1 MRSEH
6 AASGAWIRGSLQGR
20 LLTGLLSVVLLVW
33 AVTAVSTWFDVRHEL
48 DELLDSHLAQ
58 AAALLVV
65 QQAREIEDAD
75 EPLDAPQL
83 HRYAPRVA
91 FQVWHE
97 GRLAM
102 RSANA
107 PTVPM
112 VALDA
117 PADTA
122 VQPPGQ
128 LHQSRPLGSLRDDDA
143 QDRPRG
149 NLRGNLRDDLHDN
162 LRGNQHNDPAQRA
175 EGFVLGFHTVPLAG
189 TDWRVFVAPGAERD
203 VRVLVGE
210 QVASRDDI
218 LWAVLHSTLRP
229 MALALPLLALAIWW
243 LVRQGTAPLRTL
255 SRTLAARHPQA
266 LVPVALDGAPTEMA
280 PLLDALNRL
289 FERIT
294 AMVEAERR
302 FTADAAHELRTPIAA
317 IRAQAQ
323 VALAET
329 DDAGRAH
336 ALRATLAGCDRATRL
351 VEQMLTLSRLEAG
364 AAPALATVDLSALAR
379 RVAAELAPRAL
390 ARQQALSLEADAP
403 HPVLGN
409 DTLLAVLLR
418 NLIDNALRYSPAG
431 AEVQVAVSTTADG
444 VCLQVRDSGP
454 GLAETDRQRLG
465 ERFFRVLGSDQA
477 GSGLGWSIVRRI
489 AAVHGASVEV
499 ATSAA
504 LGGLSVSVWWP
515 AVR

>member
-1 MRSEH
+1 MRGVP
-6 AASGAWIRGSLQGR
+6 AYWRGWRGWLRGSLQGR
-20 LLTGLLSVVLLVW
+20 LLAGLLSVVVVVW
-33 AVTAVSTWFDVRHEL
+33 GVTAVSTWVDVRHEL

-65 QQAREIEDAD
+65 QQAREIDDGD

-107 PTVPM
+107 PTTPM
-112 VALDA
+112 VALGAAAGADVKA
-117 PADTA
+117 PDT
-122 VQPPGQ
+122 
-128 LHQSRPLGSLRDDDA
+128 SRTPRKARDDDDH
-143 QDRPRG
+143 DRPR
-149 NLRGNLRDDLHDN
+149 RDKHRD
-162 LRGNQHNDPAQRA
+162 REPRA

-189 TDWRVFVAPGAERD
+189 TDWRVFVAQGAERD

-218 LWAVLHSTLRP
+218 LWAVLRSTLKP

-243 LVRQGTAPLRTL
+243 LVRQGTAPLRSL

-266 LVPVALDGAPTEMA
+266 LAPVVLDGAPTEMA

-329 DDAGRAH
+329 DAAARTH

-364 AAPALATVDLSALAR
+364 AAPALAPVDLSALAR
-379 RVAAELAPRAL
+379 RVAAELAPRAIE
-390 ARQQALSLEADAP
+390 RQQTLSLDAEAP
-403 HPVLGN
+403 HPVNGN
-409 DTLLAVLLR
+409 ETLLAVLLR

-431 AEVQVAVSTTADG
+431 AEVQVAVSAMSEG
-444 VCLQVRDSGP
+444 VCLQVQDSGP
-454 GLAETDRQRLG
+454 GLAEADRQRLG
-465 ERFFRVLGSDQA
+465 ERFFRVLGSEQT

-489 AAVHGASVEV
+489 ASVHGATITVDR
-499 ATSAA
+499 SAA
-504 LGGLSVSVWWP
+504 LGGLSVSVRWP
-515 AVR
+515 AAA

>member
-1 MRSEH
+1 MR
-6 AASGAWIRGSLQGR
+6 GVPTYWRGWLGGSLQGR
-20 LLTGLLSVVLLVW
+20 LLAGLLGVVVVVW
-33 AVTAVSTWFDVRHEL
+33 GVTAANTWVDARHEL

-65 QQAREIEDAD
+65 QQAREIDDRD

-107 PTVPM
+107 PTTPM
-112 VALDA
+112 VALGV
-117 PADTA
+117 PAA
-122 VQPPGQ
+122 VAVEPAAE
-128 LHQSRPLGSLRDDDA
+128 SRAESRAWGSLRDDDDH
-143 QDRPRG
+143 DRPR
-149 NLRGNLRDDLHDN
+149 RRDKP
-162 LRGNQHNDPAQRA
+162 REREQRT

-189 TDWRVFVAPGAERD
+189 TDWRVFVAQGAERD

-218 LWAVLHSTLRP
+218 LWAVLRSTLKP

-266 LVPVALDGAPTEMA
+266 LAPVVLDGAPTEMA

-317 IRAQAQ
+317 MRAQAQ

-329 DDAGRAH
+329 DDAARAH

-364 AAPALATVDLSALAR
+364 AAPALATVDLRALAR

-390 ARQQALSLEADAP
+390 QRQQTLSLEAEVP
-403 HPVLGN
+403 QPVHGN
-409 DTLLAVLLR
+409 ETLLAVLLR
-418 NLIDNALRYSPAG
+418 NLIDNALRYSPDG
-431 AEVQVAVSTTADG
+431 AEVQLGVAAKPGG
-444 VCLQVRDSGP
+444 VVLTVQDSGP
-454 GLAETDRQRLG
+454 GLADADRHRLG

-489 AAVHGASVEV
+489 AAAHGAEV
-499 ATSAA
+499 TVDRSAA
-504 LGGLSVSVWWP
+504 LGGLSVSVRWP
-515 AVR
+515 AEA